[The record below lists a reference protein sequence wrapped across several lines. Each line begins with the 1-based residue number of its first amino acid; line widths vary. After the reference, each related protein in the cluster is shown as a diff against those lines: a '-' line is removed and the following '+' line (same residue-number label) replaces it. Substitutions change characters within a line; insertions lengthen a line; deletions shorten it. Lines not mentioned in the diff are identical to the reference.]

1 MQQLR
6 PFFSEAPSPPEE
18 KERPEKLRGHF
29 FIFLLGLTILIVSF
43 CGTCGL
49 WFLYRLS
56 QTLPSL
62 GQMQNIQQPLVSR
75 VLSRD
80 GELIHE
86 FSIERRYY
94 VTLDTFPL
102 QLQQAIIAIEDR
114 RFYHH
119 WGIDLRRIVGAVIV
133 DVMRGH
139 YAQGAST
146 ITQQLARN
154 VYLTAHSSIIR
165 KLREMLTAIQLE
177 ACYTKNEILELYM
190 NQVYLG
196 AGTYGFEAASLYYFN
211 KHASELNL
219 NECAILG
226 GLIQLPERYRPDK
239 QENLPRMTERRN
251 KVLAAMRTMHYID
264 KTAYLE
270 TVAVPVVSNP
280 QRKAAGSGSYFME
293 MVRRYVVDKYGDD
306 LLLNGGLTI
315 HTTLDPVAQDSSE
328 RSCGRQIKS
337 LQERLNR
344 LF

>member
-1 MQQLR
+1 M
-6 PFFSEAPSPPEE
+6 
-18 KERPEKLRGHF
+18 RGHF
-29 FIFLLGLTILIVSF
+29 VIFLIGFTILIVSF
-43 CGTCGL
+43 GIASGL
-49 WFLYRLS
+49 WFLHRLS

-75 VLSRD
+75 VLGKD

-94 VTLDTFPL
+94 VTLEKFPL

-114 RFYHH
+114 RFYKH
-119 WGIDLRRIVGAVIV
+119 WGIDLRRIAGAIIV
-133 DVMRGH
+133 DIVRGH

-154 VYLTAHSSIIR
+154 VYLTAHSSLIR
-165 KLREMLTAIQLE
+165 KLREALTAVMFE
-177 ACYTKNEILELYM
+177 ACYTKNEIFELYM

-196 AGTYGFEAASLYYFN
+196 AGAYGFEAASLYYFG
-211 KHASELNL
+211 KHASELDL
-219 NECAILG
+219 NECATLG
-226 GLIQLPERYRPDK
+226 GVIQLPERYRPDK
-239 QENLPRMTERRN
+239 KENLPRMTERRN
-251 KVLAAMRTMHYID
+251 KVLAAMRNMKKID

-270 TVAVPVVSNP
+270 TIALPIETNP
-280 QRKAAGSGSYFME
+280 QQKAAGSGSYFME
-293 MVRRYVVDKYGDD
+293 MVRKYVSDKYGDD